1 MTGGAPERSGLVA
14 RWESL
19 GRPLRHVPRW
29 AAALLLLATFAACLW
44 SVPAVDSYGA
54 FSREANDARLEAG
67 GRADFDLYEAI
78 DRRIAAGESYYSA
91 ALDEQRTSRFPTKPF
106 VTVRPPTLAWSSL
119 VLGLD
124 GWRVLAAA
132 LWLASV
138 IGLYAALA
146 GGVRKPERIAAAL
159 CAAAAGAVAGIK
171 EVGLS
176 HEIVAGLLVS
186 ASLALYRRERW
197 WPSLVLAAGA
207 LAAREMALPFLLL
220 WGAFAALEQR
230 WREFAAVAAV
240 ILLFAA
246 GMALHAQAVI
256 AQQLPGDLV
265 SPGWTGFQGPALP
278 LFGIVTV
285 TLLQMLPVWLAAP
298 LAVLPMLGW
307 LGLGGRLGLFATLW
321 FAGYALAV
329 GLFARQENFYWLALL
344 IPAYGAGLALVPRS
358 LADLTAALRGR
369 LPRAAEPGS
378 PTG

>member
-1 MTGGAPERSGLVA
+1 MNGGATDRAGPLA
-14 RWESL
+14 WWESID
-19 GRPLRHVPRW
+19 RPLRRLPRP
-29 AAALLLLATFAACLW
+29 AAALLLLATLAVCLW
-44 SVPAVDSYGA
+44 SVPAVESYGA
-54 FSREANDARLEAG
+54 FSREANDERLEAG

-78 DRRIAAGESYYSA
+78 DRRIAAGETYYSA

-119 VLGLD
+119 ALGLD
-124 GWRVLAAA
+124 GWRVFAAA

-146 GGVRKPERIAAAL
+146 GKVGKLERIAAAL
-159 CAAAAGAVAGIK
+159 CAAAAGAVAGIE

-197 WPSLVLAAGA
+197 WPSLLLAAGA
-207 LAAREMALPFLLL
+207 LAVREMALPFLLL
-220 WGAFAALEQR
+220 WGALAALERR
-230 WREFAAVAAV
+230 WRELSAVAAV
-240 ILLFAA
+240 IALFAA

-285 TLLQMLPVWLAAP
+285 TLLQMLPAWIAAP
-298 LAVLPMLGW
+298 LAVLPLLGW

-344 IPAYGAGLALVPRS
+344 IPAYGAGLALVPRAV
-358 LADLTAALRGR
+358 ADLTAALRGR
-369 LPRAAEPGS
+369 PPRAAAPGS